1 MRERALWC
9 PHDHSLTECPLCINH
24 PGSLQPKKTHKEILK
39 GRVKMKKIEITAYEL
54 AQRFVGMT
62 EVAGKV
68 SNPQILAMLQLD
80 LSWPEQDE
88 VAWCSAFVNYIA
100 WLLRLPRSKS
110 LLARSWLQVGVP
122 IDPVEAEPGFD
133 VVILKRGGENQPGPD
148 VINAP
153 GHVGFFAGGDK
164 DIVLILGG
172 NQSDSVN
179 ISRFFVQNILGIRRL
194 F

>member
-1 MRERALWC
+1 
-9 PHDHSLTECPLCINH
+9 
-24 PGSLQPKKTHKEILK
+24 
-39 GRVKMKKIEITAYEL
+39 MKKIEITAYDL

-80 LSWPEQDE
+80 QAWPEGDE
-88 VAWCSAFVNYIA
+88 VPWCSAFVNYIT

-110 LLARSWLQVGVP
+110 LGARSWLQVGIP
-122 IDPVEAEPGFD
+122 INLEDAELGFD

-153 GHVGFFAGGDK
+153 GHVGFFVGGDK

-179 ISRFFVQNILGIRRL
+179 VSRFFVQNILGIRRL
-194 F
+194 Y

>member
-1 MRERALWC
+1 
-9 PHDHSLTECPLCINH
+9 
-24 PGSLQPKKTHKEILK
+24 
-39 GRVKMKKIEITAYEL
+39 MKKIEITAYDL

-80 LSWPEQDE
+80 QSWPEQDE
-88 VAWCSAFVNYIA
+88 VPWCSAFVNYIT

-110 LLARSWLQVGVP
+110 LGARSWLQVGIP
-122 IDPVEAEPGFD
+122 INLEDAELGFD

-148 VINAP
+148 VINAS

-179 ISRFFVQNILGIRRL
+179 VSQFFVQNILGIRRL